1 MTDFNLRAIDPSSG
15 FVTFTPVEDVRNA
28 LQYCALNHPNRKV
41 ELWRGDVKV
50 ANLSSMQDGFWS
62 VS

>member
-1 MTDFNLRAIDPSSG
+1 MANFNLRANDPNSG
-15 FVTFTPVEDVRNA
+15 SVTHTPVDDVRNA
-28 LQYCALNHPNRKV
+28 LQWSARNHPNRKV

-62 VS
+62 IS